1 MHFFSS
7 LFPALNEVLFV
18 GEKMKRK
25 WNHRKKKRRTRAV
38 NIIARG
44 RKTRGSGEDEDM
56 DDEERR
62 GNGLLWD
69 LLVKND
75 LLNDL

>member
-1 MHFFSS
+1 ME
-7 LFPALNEVLFV
+7 PQ
-18 GEKMKRK
+18 
-25 WNHRKKKRRTRAV
+25 KKKERRTRAV